1 MHIAIVIKIIGILL
15 MIFSLLG
22 NLPPLLV
29 SLLYRD
35 GVAGAFLG
43 AFVSIFSAGFLL
55 WAMTARH
62 TKELSNRDG
71 FLVVTLFWAVLGSAG
86 CLPFLLSDAV
96 SLSFT
101 DSVFES
107 VSGLTTTGAS
117 VISGLDTL
125 PQSILFYRQLLQWL
139 GGMGIIVLALAL
151 LPMLGIGGMQLY
163 RAESPGPIK
172 DNKLVPRLAET
183 AKNLWYIYLSLTLA
197 CALAYW
203 LAGMGLFDAVAHSFS
218 TIAIGGFSTHDQ
230 SLGYFDNP
238 LVELVA
244 VLFMFVAGINFALHF
259 VTWSRQK
266 DTTFR
271 HYFQDSEF
279 LFYGFILLLVSVTT
293 VIILYFSGTYQSVSQ
308 ALIKGTFQ
316 VVSFATTTGFN
327 SADFSNWPLFLP
339 YVLLY
344 AAIIG
349 ACAGSTGGGM
359 KVIRILLIF
368 KQGIREVQRLIH
380 PRAVIPI
387 KLGRKVMP
395 DRVVESVWGFF
406 AVYVMAFMLML
417 LALLA
422 SGLDIITAFSA
433 VGACINNLG
442 PGLAGVAQTYAD
454 LPGTA
459 KWILCFAMLLGRL
472 EVFTLLV
479 LFTPMF
485 WKR

>member
-22 NLPPLLV
+22 NLPPFLI
-29 SLLYRD
+29 SLLYDD
-35 GVAGAFLG
+35 GVASAFLSSFLIIFAVG
-43 AFVSIFSAGFLL
+43 FVF
-55 WAMTARH
+55 WAATARKK
-62 TKELSNRDG
+62 KELSNRDG

-86 CLPFLLSDAV
+86 CLPFVLSESVNLSPTDAI
-96 SLSFT
+96 
-101 DSVFES
+101 FES
-107 VSGLTTTGAS
+107 ISGLTTTGAT
-117 VISGLDTL
+117 VISGLDDL
-125 PQSILFYRQLLQWL
+125 PKSILFYRQLLQWM

-183 AKNLWYIYLSLTLA
+183 AKSLWYIYLSLTLA

-203 LAGMGLFDAVAHSFS
+203 AAGMDLFDAVSHSFS
-218 TIAIGGFSTHDQ
+218 TIAIGGFSTHDA
-230 SLGYFDNP
+230 SLGYFENP
-238 LVELVA
+238 LVEMVA
-244 VLFMFVAGINFALHF
+244 VLFMFIAGINFALHF
-259 VTWSRQK
+259 ITWNKKR
-266 DTTFR
+266 DTTIR

-279 LFYGFILLLVSVTT
+279 LFYGFILLSVALVTVT
-293 VIILYFSGTYQSVSQ
+293 ILFFSATYSSIGESF
-308 ALIKGTFQ
+308 IKGTFQ
-316 VVSFATTTGFN
+316 VVSFATTTGFTT
-327 SADFSNWPLFLP
+327 ADFNSWPLFLP

-387 KLGRKVMP
+387 KLGNKVMP
-395 DRVVESVWGFF
+395 DRVIESVWGFF
-406 AVYVMAFMLML
+406 AVYVMAFMVML
-417 LALLA
+417 LVLLA
-422 SGLDIITAFSA
+422 TGLDIITAFSA

-442 PGLAGVAQTYAD
+442 PGLANVAQNYAE

>member
-1 MHIAIVIKIIGILL
+1 

-29 SLLYRD
+29 SLIYND
-35 GVAGAFLG
+35 GVASAFLTSSIIIF
-43 AFVSIFSAGFLL
+43 FVGFLL
-55 WAMTARH
+55 WAPTARQK
-62 TKELSNRDG
+62 KELSNRDG
-71 FLVVTLFWAVLGSAG
+71 FLVVTLFWAVLGTAG
-86 CLPFLLSDAV
+86 CLPFLLTESVNLSLTDA
-96 SLSFT
+96 
-101 DSVFES
+101 VFES
-107 VSGLTTTGAS
+107 MSALTTTGAT
-117 VISGLDTL
+117 VISGLDDL
-125 PQSILFYRQLLQWL
+125 PKGVLFYRQMLQWM

-163 RAESPGPIK
+163 KAESPGPIK

-183 AKNLWYIYLSLTLA
+183 AKSLWYIYLSLTLA
-197 CALAYW
+197 CAIAYW
-203 LAGMGLFDAVAHSFS
+203 IVGMDAFDAIAHSFS
-218 TIAIGGFSTHDQ
+218 TIAIGGFSTHDA

-238 LVELVA
+238 MIELVA
-244 VLFMFVAGINFALHF
+244 ILFMFIAGINFALHF
-259 VTWSRQK
+259 ITWNKKK
-266 DTTFR
+266 DTGIR
-271 HYFQDSEF
+271 HYFEDSEF
-279 LFYGFILLLVSVTT
+279 LFYGFILLSVSIVT
-293 VIILYFSGTYQSVSQ
+293 VVILYFSSTYSSIGESLV
-308 ALIKGTFQ
+308 KGTFQ
-316 VVSFATTTGFN
+316 VVSFATTTGFTT
-327 SADFSNWPLFLP
+327 ADFNSWPLFLP

-368 KQGIREVQRLIH
+368 KQGFREVQRLIH

-387 KLGRKVMP
+387 KLGKKVMP

-406 AVYVMAFMLML
+406 AVYVMAFMVML

-422 SGLDIITAFSA
+422 TGLDIITAFSA

-442 PGLAGVAQTYAD
+442 PGLAGVAQTYSD